1 MTVSYLLIEPLPT
14 AVSKFRFQLLI
25 CTVGTGSRKWG
36 LDGDGVYHDVWD
48 WRPASECRSNYI
60 VYNMSLYIAFQPIG
74 VCLYNQGCNRCCL
87 EGWDL
92 PSPTHE
98 PVGKRLISHLD
109 LHEDRVSGPLPGFRP
124 FFVVSSVCLEPC
136 QIIHCVRWIN
146 TVQGVFR
153 SVWCLSLIHFIL
165 LYVYLYILHAVLIN

>member
-1 MTVSYLLIEPLPT
+1 MIASYLLIEPLPT

-48 WRPASECRSNYI
+48 WKPALECRSNYI
-60 VYNMSLYIAFQPIG
+60 VYYMSLYIAFQPIG

-87 EGWDL
+87 EGSDL

-109 LHEDRVSGPLPGFRP
+109 LCEDRVSGPLPGFRP
-124 FFVVSSVCLEPC
+124 FLLSHQYAWSHVRSYTVYGGSVLFKE
-136 QIIHCVRWIN
+136 
-146 TVQGVFR
+146 
-153 SVWCLSLIHFIL
+153 SLGACGASL
-165 LYVYLYILHAVLIN
+165 